1 MANISASVGTRG
13 INHSHDVVTV
23 QTLLNAHLGRL
34 RLPTLK
40 VDGKCGPRT
49 IGAIVGFQKQVMQ
62 LSFPDGLV
70 EAGGRTLAAL
80 MRPASTASLPLRSPI
95 SLTGEKVPAPAENV
109 LREILQAAG
118 LTSAHVNSVERTPAG
133 QARAMYNLIAKHGI
147 QYCYDLYKEPGKK
160 VAKVYE
166 DNQNKPRE
174 TVIALMEAKINELG
188 PSTVSKHTSNTHYVV
203 DIDPGSIGNKD
214 AFITAVLA
222 HKAVSKLL
230 KPPSDPV
237 YHIEIPK
244 NSPHL

>member
-80 MRPASTASLPLRSPI
+80 MRPASTAPCHCGLQFR
-95 SLTGEKVPAPAENV
+95 
-109 LREILQAAG
+109 LRERRCL
-118 LTSAHVNSVERTPAG
+118 R
-133 QARAMYNLIAKHGI
+133 
-147 QYCYDLYKEPGKK
+147 
-160 VAKVYE
+160 
-166 DNQNKPRE
+166 
-174 TVIALMEAKINELG
+174 
-188 PSTVSKHTSNTHYVV
+188 
-203 DIDPGSIGNKD
+203 
-214 AFITAVLA
+214 
-222 HKAVSKLL
+222 
-230 KPPSDPV
+230 PPKT
-237 YHIEIPK
+237 Y
-244 NSPHL
+244 